1 MAENETTSGKGRSF
15 GLVGA
20 VVSAVVASACCI
32 GPLLF
37 VLIGTGGAF
46 AGTFAFLEPFRP
58 WFITVAVAFLGY
70 GFYRVYRKPK
80 PKPGE
85 IDCAC
90 EDPKK
95 VRRDKAILWI
105 ATVVIAALL
114 AVPYAVPVLAGAG
127 SATVIEEE
135 GAEHVVLRV
144 RNMTC
149 AGCAVIV
156 RKSLE
161 RLDGVLAAEVT
172 FDPPLAR
179 VAYDPELVTLEEMTE
194 ATTEFGYPSSPERK
208 HEQ

>member
-1 MAENETTSGKGRSF
+1 MAENETTSEKGRSF

-46 AGTFAFLEPFRP
+46 AGTFAFLDPLRP
-58 WFITVAVAFLGY
+58 LFIAVAVAFLGY

-85 IDCAC
+85 INCAC

-95 VRRDKAILWI
+95 TRRNKAILWI
-105 ATVVIAALL
+105 AAVVIAALL
-114 AVPYAVPVLAGAG
+114 AVPYAVPAFAGAG
-127 SATVIEEE
+127 STAVAEEE
-135 GAEHVVLRV
+135 GAEIATLRM

-149 AGCAVIV
+149 AACAVTI

-161 RLDGVLAAEVT
+161 GLDGVRAVEVT

-179 VAYDPELVTLEEMTE
+179 VAYDPEVVTVKELTE
-194 ATTEFGYPSSPERK
+194 ATTAVGYPSSPERK